1 MLQKQF
7 YSQSPYSNNVPL
19 MAGPAISYGA
29 NLSFSPF
36 TTTSQKRSFNIPP
49 PPPPSISNMFS
60 IPPPPP
66 GNFYGSGLPPPPPPS
81 ISNMFSI
88 PPPPP
93 PPSYSVVPQSNLF
106 SAPQIQSSSTT
117 SFRGPPVPPQ
127 APQSFAPR

>member
-36 TTTSQKRSFNIPP
+36 TTTSQKQSFNIPP

-66 GNFYGSGLPPPPPPS
+66 GNFYGSGLP
-81 ISNMFSI
+81 

-127 APQSFAPR
+127 APQSFAR